1 MSAQTKIAS
10 TADVV
15 TNKFIENRDQVTG
28 TIHQTLLNLIYSH
41 RSYLRP
47 SKMRQVAEKEV
58 SGIEHFLLN
67 RNPVHVAELADQQV
81 KAGLSVQAVV
91 NIWKILN
98 EFCYQNLSPEM
109 ASIGA
114 DIMNQYNA
122 AYMEAFV
129 KSREMNILE
138 EQEHIRH
145 AMQRSLSH
153 NNLWLRTAAEV
164 SRAATSTLNLNKLLS
179 ASVALI
185 RKHFDFYHVGLF
197 LLDDTRDWAMLLASK
212 QRTEDNTLK
221 RGLKIFVDNETL
233 VGKCANTGEVQIVTD
248 LRVEEFVHDK
258 SILTETRSALALPL
272 ISRSVVIGTIF
283 IQSSELSTFGNDDII
298 RLQTVADQVTNAI
311 QNARLYHELEM
322 HNENLA
328 QAVQTR
334 TVELQ
339 TTKERVEAILNNS
352 PDGILL
358 IDTSG
363 KIEQCNTISTTMF
376 DYEMGELTGKSIYEL
391 IDSSS
396 IQVLQEQIKKCIT
409 KKQSTRFQITVKT
422 SNQSTFDGGVA
433 LAIVESV
440 GPTSALVCSIRDI
453 SESVRA
459 EERIKASLQEKE
471 VLLRE
476 IHHRVKNNLQ
486 VISSLLDLQAGYT
499 NDEKATELLL
509 ESQNRV
515 RTMALVHERLYQS
528 QDLAQIDF
536 STYLKELTTTL
547 FNSYRIDGNRVGL
560 EVYSDSIYLDID
572 RAIPCGLIINE
583 LVSNALK
590 HAFPENRKGMIT
602 VQLKNVDQ
610 KQYTV
615 IVNDNGIGLPKDLDL
630 HRTETLGLQLVS
642 GLAVQ
647 LDATIGLQRQNG
659 TQFEI
664 RFALPD

>member
-1 MSAQTKIAS
+1 MNVQPISA
-10 TADVV
+10 TAVDELIY
-15 TNKFIENRDQVTG
+15 KFKEKHEQIIDS
-28 TIHQTLLNLIYSH
+28 IHQTLISLIYSH

-47 SKMRQVAEKEV
+47 SKMKMVAEREV
-58 SGIEHFLLN
+58 NSIEHFLHN
-67 RNPVHVAELADQQV
+67 RDLVHVADIADQQV

-91 NIWKILN
+91 NIWKILSD
-98 EFCYQNLSPEM
+98 FCYQNLTPDQ
-109 ASIGA
+109 AALGA
-114 DIMNQYNA
+114 EIINQYNA
-122 AYMEAFV
+122 AYMESFV
-129 KSREMNILE
+129 NSREKNILE

-179 ASVALI
+179 ASVTLI

-197 LLDDTRDWAMLLASK
+197 LLDDTHNWVMLLASK
-212 QRTEDNTLK
+212 QRTEENSLK
-221 RGLKIFVDNETL
+221 RGHKIFVNNETL

-248 LRVEEFVHDK
+248 LRVEEFAHDK
-258 SILTETRSALALPL
+258 SILAETRSALALPL

-358 IDTSG
+358 IDTTG
-363 KIEQCNTISTTMF
+363 KIEQCNTISTSMF
-376 DYEMGELTGKSIYEL
+376 KYDMSELTGKSIYEL
-391 IDSSS
+391 IDPSNVE
-396 IQVLQEQIKKCIT
+396 IFQDQITKCINNQ
-409 KKQSTRFQITVKT
+409 QSTRFQITVKT
-422 SNQSTFDGGVA
+422 SHQSTFDGGVA
-433 LAIVESV
+433 LAIVETV
-440 GPTSALVCSIRDI
+440 GPTVALVCSIRDI
-453 SESVRA
+453 SDSVRA

-499 NDEKATELLL
+499 GDAKATELLL

-547 FNSYRIDGNRVGL
+547 FNSYRIDGNRIGL
-560 EVYSDSIYLDID
+560 EVYSDMIYLDID

-590 HAFPENRKGMIT
+590 HAFPENRQGLIS
-602 VQLKNVDQ
+602 VQLKSADQ

-615 IVNDNGIGLPKDLDL
+615 IVSDNGIGLPKELDL

-664 RFALPD
+664 RFAL